1 MRRYIRDL
9 EKVVITMIVNKDNSK
24 DSYKSVEVERE
35 IFNTKRSLN
44 NDTTKLKKID
54 VQKKI
59 VLRRMQRLEEI
70 KSKGLYAST
79 RRVAN
84 VENKDVIMKV
94 REHDT
99 KVNRGRENRIV
110 ICYML

>member
-24 DSYKSVEVERE
+24 DSYKSIEVERE

-54 VQKKI
+54 V
-59 VLRRMQRLEEI
+59 
-70 KSKGLYAST
+70 
-79 RRVAN
+79 
-84 VENKDVIMKV
+84 
-94 REHDT
+94 
-99 KVNRGRENRIV
+99 
-110 ICYML
+110 